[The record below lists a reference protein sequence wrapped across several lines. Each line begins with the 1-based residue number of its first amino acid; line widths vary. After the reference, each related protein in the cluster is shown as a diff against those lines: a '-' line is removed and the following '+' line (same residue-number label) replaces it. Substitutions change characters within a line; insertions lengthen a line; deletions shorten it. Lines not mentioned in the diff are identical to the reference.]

1 MSNLKLN
8 KLLIHKT
15 LGKVFKRFLLTLN
28 SSKNKTNKNTKKKKI
43 TLPSPILVIIPI
55 LSATLEIQL
64 TKESSNSN
72 ISITHTNNKTEVNK
86 IVEKKINA
94 TVEKVWMKNVYG
106 PIHPEIRSSFSVKSI
121 IEAKVTCFRSYD
133 AQTDEQ

>member
-1 MSNLKLN
+1 M
-8 KLLIHKT
+8 
-15 LGKVFKRFLLTLN
+15 
-28 SSKNKTNKNTKKKKI
+28 
-43 TLPSPILVIIPI
+43 PSPILVIIPT

-133 AQTDEQ
+133 AQADEQ